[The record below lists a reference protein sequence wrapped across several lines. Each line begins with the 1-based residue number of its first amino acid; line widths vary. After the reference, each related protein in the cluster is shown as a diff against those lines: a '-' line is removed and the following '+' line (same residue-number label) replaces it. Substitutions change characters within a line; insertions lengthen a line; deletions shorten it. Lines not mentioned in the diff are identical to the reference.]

1 AQTDENIFIETLRD
15 ITDRVNI
22 RNKIVEYE
30 KAQIFAKISEG
41 IAHHM
46 GTPLS
51 SMLLRIQML
60 KDDMENEKELSAYV
74 NKLQLIENQI
84 HYGKNIMQ
92 RLLKF
97 SSESPGEKT
106 KVDFL
111 SIINEAIEV
120 LYPILSKKNISIK
133 INNENEYKIYAD
145 SDMIKLVISDI
156 LMNSIDALNN
166 NGNIYIELSSDKN
179 NFVNL
184 KIRDNGKGIPSKV
197 LPYVFEPFYT
207 TKPAGKGTGLGL
219 AVAKRII
226 KDHNG
231 NISIE
236 SIEGKE
242 TVVNINLPEYN
253 LLNENE

>member
-1 AQTDENIFIETLRD
+1 
-15 ITDRVNI
+15 
-22 RNKIVEYE
+22 
-30 KAQIFAKISEG
+30 
-41 IAHHM
+41 M